1 MATALPGHEVP
12 LERRG
17 SEAQKAR
24 YVAECCDEIL
34 PALAADGAR
43 FVDVFCEHGVFGLE
57 ESRRILEAGKACGLL
72 PRLHA
77 DELTP
82 LGGARLAAEVG
93 ALSADH
99 LLFAQPDGIHAM
111 AKAGVVATLLPG
123 TSVFLRMNRY
133 APAREM
139 VSAGV
144 AVALGTDCNPGSS
157 YTESLPAVAFF
168 ATIGM
173 GLTVE
178 ETLTAMTLNAAASVG
193 EAARRGSLEPGKAA
207 DVVLVDGP
215 QPRAPRLP
223 LRRQPGDRRR
233 RRGPPRRL
241 ATRDAWPPE
250 RSARVRRGG
259 ATRPAERSRRTP
271 VTDLV
276 SLAVRDF
283 SAALASDAPAPGG
296 GSASAAAGAMGA
308 ALLGMVCR
316 LTLGKEKYRDAWEE
330 LERIASAMD
339 AGRDTLLGLV
349 DEDTRAYDAIVA
361 ARKLPKE
368 TPEEKAA
375 RKKAIDDATILATT
389 VPMQTAFFS
398 MEAIVKAPVVL
409 EKGNPNCASDA
420 FVAALLL
427 SSAVEGALANVR
439 INLPGIPD
447 AGPRRGLP
455 LRHRPRRGED
465 GRGDDEGAGAGEG
478 EGADGVG
485 RNAPGAGRGAPR
497 GRQPARR
504 APPGPPGQSGMRSF
518 CPGLILSGSSRT
530 SLFASKIFM

>member
-1 MATALPGHEVP
+1 VDATRKAPLEELTLLTRARLDRMLLHGTTFCEAKTGYGLDLPTERKQLAALKAAAGGHPVGVVATALPGHEVP

-139 VSAGV
+139 IAAGV

-178 ETLTAMTLNAAASVG
+178 EALTAMTLNAAASVG
-193 EAARRGSLEPGKAA
+193 EAAQRGSLEPGKAA
-207 DVVLVDGP
+207 DVVLVDG
-215 QPRAPRLP
+215 RNLEH
-223 LRRQPGDRRR
+223 LIYHYG
-233 RRGPPRRL
+233 
-241 ATRDAWPPE
+241 
-250 RSARVRRGG
+250 VN
-259 ATRPAERSRRTP
+259 P
-271 VTDLV
+271 VTDVVAAGRLV
-276 SLAVRDF
+276 VRD
-283 SAALASDAPAPGG
+283 GHRV
-296 GSASAAAGAMGA
+296 AG
-308 ALLGMVCR
+308 
-316 LTLGKEKYRDAWEE
+316 
-330 LERIASAMD
+330 
-339 AGRDTLLGLV
+339 
-349 DEDTRAYDAIVA
+349 
-361 ARKLPKE
+361 
-368 TPEEKAA
+368 
-375 RKKAIDDATILATT
+375 
-389 VPMQTAFFS
+389 
-398 MEAIVKAPVVL
+398 
-409 EKGNPNCASDA
+409 
-420 FVAALLL
+420 
-427 SSAVEGALANVR
+427 
-439 INLPGIPD
+439 
-447 AGPRRGLP
+447 
-455 LRHRPRRGED
+455 
-465 GRGDDEGAGAGEG
+465 
-478 EGADGVG
+478 
-485 RNAPGAGRGAPR
+485 
-497 GRQPARR
+497 
-504 APPGPPGQSGMRSF
+504 
-518 CPGLILSGSSRT
+518 
-530 SLFASKIFM
+530 

>member
-1 MATALPGHEVP
+1 MLLHGTTFCEAKTGYGLDLPTERKQLAALKSAAGGHPVGVVATALPGHEVP

-123 TSVFLRMNRY
+123 TSAFLRMNRY
-133 APAREM
+133 APGREM
-139 VSAGV
+139 IAAGV

-178 ETLTAMTLNAAASVG
+178 EALTAMTLNAAASVG

-207 DVVLVDGP
+207 DVVLVDG
-215 QPRAPRLP
+215 
-223 LRRQPGDRRR
+223 
-233 RRGPPRRL
+233 
-241 ATRDAWPPE
+241 
-250 RSARVRRGG
+250 RSLEHLVYHYGVN
-259 ATRPAERSRRTP
+259 P
-271 VTDLV
+271 VTDVVAAGRLV
-276 SLAVRDF
+276 VRD
-283 SAALASDAPAPGG
+283 
-296 GSASAAAGAMGA
+296 
-308 ALLGMVCR
+308 
-316 LTLGKEKYRDAWEE
+316 
-330 LERIASAMD
+330 
-339 AGRDTLLGLV
+339 
-349 DEDTRAYDAIVA
+349 
-361 ARKLPKE
+361 
-368 TPEEKAA
+368 
-375 RKKAIDDATILATT
+375 
-389 VPMQTAFFS
+389 
-398 MEAIVKAPVVL
+398 
-409 EKGNPNCASDA
+409 
-420 FVAALLL
+420 
-427 SSAVEGALANVR
+427 
-439 INLPGIPD
+439 
-447 AGPRRGLP
+447 
-455 LRHRPRRGED
+455 
-465 GRGDDEGAGAGEG
+465 
-478 EGADGVG
+478 
-485 RNAPGAGRGAPR
+485 
-497 GRQPARR
+497 ARR
-504 APPGPPGQSGMRSF
+504 VSG
-518 CPGLILSGSSRT
+518 
-530 SLFASKIFM
+530 